1 MNFKRRGRSKFRA
14 GDFTIVRP
22 SGRSLDRGRLELLHP
37 DRDYEVRLDGEQIWL
52 LEGEREV
59 GYAVGAGVLWSLVL
73 GDRPLTIEQVRPGL
87 AHSTVSDD
95 VAIVTEVRG
104 SGFPLKLVE
113 TNGDG
118 GLAEDELVF
127 VVAVALLGWRES
139 DRAMIAAGSAG
150 REQ

>member
-1 MNFKRRGRSKFRA
+1 MDFKRRGRSKFRS

-22 SGRSLDRGRLELLHP
+22 SGRSLDRDRLELLHSG
-37 DRDYEVRLDGEQIWL
+37 RDYDMRSDGDQIWL

-59 GYAVGAGVLWSLVL
+59 GYAVGAGALWNLVL
-73 GDRPLTIEQVRPGL
+73 GERPLTVEQVKPGL
-87 AHSTVSDD
+87 AHSTVRDD
-95 VAIVTEVRG
+95 AAIVTEVRG

-118 GLAEDELVF
+118 GLADDELAF

-139 DRAMIAAGSAG
+139 DRAMIAAGSAL
-150 REQ
+150 REK